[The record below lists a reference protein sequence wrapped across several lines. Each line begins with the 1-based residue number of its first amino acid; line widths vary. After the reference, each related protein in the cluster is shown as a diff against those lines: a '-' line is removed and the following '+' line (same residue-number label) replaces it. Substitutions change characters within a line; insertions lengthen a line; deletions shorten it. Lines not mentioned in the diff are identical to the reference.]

1 MMQSKPENS
10 IDMDIGGT
18 FTDCFV
24 QYNGRM
30 GYAKSPTTHY
40 NLSTGF
46 MRAIKEAARQLH
58 MDPALLLTM
67 TKMVRY
73 STTLAMNKLIERT
86 GPNLGL
92 VTTEGFEDFIHIGK
106 GAQWTDGLSKQ
117 EARNL
122 AQVSKPEPLV
132 TRDRIIGIKE
142 RVNHKGEVLRNLDE
156 SDLIEKLRILTD
168 RGVRGI
174 VVCLLWSHVYPEHE
188 IRVRE
193 IIEKAYPES
202 CLGHMPVF
210 LSHEIQPKKGEY
222 QRAMTAILN
231 GYLHRSVTEDLRGI
245 RNELREKGYQGPM
258 LMVHNSGGMGEA
270 LKTTAIDT
278 FNGGQVAGIIGS
290 LEIAMHYGYE
300 NVVTTDMGGT
310 SFDLGVIY
318 DGRAHFHEINPV
330 IDRWMVNVNMVECQ
344 SIGAGGGSV
353 GWINEAL
360 GGSLAVGP
368 GSAGSMPGPACYNL
382 GGSEPTVTDADV
394 ILGYIN
400 PDFFHGG
407 RIQLDKGLARKA
419 VGEKIAGP
427 LGMTVEEAAF
437 CMRKLVDGSM
447 GNAISKETMLRG
459 HDPRNFVLF
468 SFGGAGPTH
477 CCGYAKASHIPRLI
491 TFPLSPVF
499 SAFSGSLMD
508 IRHIHELSRSLVV
521 VPPGHHQPVLDPSD
535 YNAVVKK
542 LLREARRSGRAVG
555 LKPEKMSFFLELDM
569 KYTKQLH
576 VKRTRSPRLYLRD
589 QEDVTD
595 LLKSFIN
602 EYRKIFGS
610 AGIYPE
616 GGVSIESFIL
626 HAVYPLERPILKK
639 IKIHEALP
647 PREAKK
653 GSRPVFWEEEKGFQ
667 KTPVYDYGRLRAGN
681 VIEGP
686 AVVEAHDTT
695 IVIPHGVRFSM
706 DAHMNNIM
714 ELRH

>member
-1 MMQSKPENS
+1 MDAEQENS

-24 QYNGRM
+24 QYAGQRA
-30 GYAKSPTTHY
+30 YAKSPTTHH

-46 MRAIKEAARQLH
+46 MRAIEETARQLGIE
-58 MDPALLLTM
+58 PAELLTM

-73 STTLAMNKLIERT
+73 STTLAMNKLITRT

-92 VTTEGFEDFIHIGK
+92 ITTEGFEDFIHIGK

-122 AQVSKPEPLV
+122 AWVTKPVPLIS
-132 TRDRIIGIKE
+132 RDRIIGAKE
-142 RVNHKGEVLRNLDE
+142 RVNYKGDVLRKLDE
-156 SDLIEKLRILTD
+156 SDLIRKLRILTD

-174 VVCLLWSHVYPEHE
+174 VVCLLWSHAHPMHE

-193 IIEKAYPES
+193 IIETAYPES
-202 CLGHMPVF
+202 CLGYMPVF

-231 GYLHRSVTEDLRGI
+231 GYLHRSVAEDLGGI
-245 RNELREKGYQGPM
+245 RNELREKGYKGPM
-258 LMVHNSGGMGEA
+258 LMVHNSGGMGEV

-278 FNGGQVAGIIGS
+278 FNGGQIAGIIGS
-290 LEIAMHYGYE
+290 LEIARHYGYE

-310 SFDLGVIY
+310 SFDLGIIY
-318 DGRAHFHEINPV
+318 DGRAHFYETNPV

-360 GGSLAVGP
+360 GGNLEVGP
-368 GSAGSMPGPACYNL
+368 QSAGSMPGPACYNL
-382 GGSEPTVTDADV
+382 GGGEPTVTDADV

-407 RIQLDKGLARKA
+407 RIRLDKGLARKA
-419 VGEKIAGP
+419 ILEKIARP
-427 LGMTVEEAAF
+427 LGMDVEDAAF
-437 CMRKLVDGSM
+437 SMIKLVDGNM

-459 HDPRNFVLF
+459 HDPRKFVLF

-477 CCGYAKASHIPRLI
+477 CCGYAKSSHIPRLI
-491 TFPLSPVF
+491 SFPFSPVF

-508 IRHIHELSRSLVV
+508 IRHIHELSRTLVV
-521 VPPGHHQPVLDPSD
+521 VPPDHHDPVLDLSH
-535 YNAVVKK
+535 YNAIVER
-542 LLREARRSGRAVG
+542 LLQKAQSNCRAVG
-555 LKPEKMSFFLELDM
+555 LDPEKMSFFLELDM

-576 VKRTRSPRLYLRD
+576 VKRTRCPRLFLRD
-589 QEDVTD
+589 NEDVNG
-595 LLKSFIN
+595 LVNSFMD
-602 EYRKIFGS
+602 EYRRIFGL
-610 AGIYPE
+610 AGIFPE

-626 HAVYPLERPILKK
+626 HAVYPLQKSRLEKFKPLKS
-639 IKIHEALP
+639 LP
-647 PREAKK
+647 SRGAIK
-653 GSRPVFWEEEKGFQ
+653 GSRPVFWEEGKRFK
-667 KTPVYDYGRLRAGN
+667 KTPVYDYGALCCGN
-681 VIEGP
+681 VIDGP

-695 IVIPHGVRFSM
+695 IVIPENVSFSI
-706 DAHMNNIM
+706 DAFMNNLI
-714 ELRH
+714 ELGF